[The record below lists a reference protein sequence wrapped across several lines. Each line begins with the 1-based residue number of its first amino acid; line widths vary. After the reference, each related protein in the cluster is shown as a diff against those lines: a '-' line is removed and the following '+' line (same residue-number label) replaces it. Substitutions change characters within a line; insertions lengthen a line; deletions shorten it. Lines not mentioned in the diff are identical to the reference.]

1 MVHLTVR
8 RGVFVVAGATLTSK
22 NDCISLLIRLPNQDD
37 SYILLG
43 VGSGN
48 NTTML
53 LRNIIELGISIK
65 AIKYVVIPYPSRC
78 LAGACREFKELFPEI
93 HIVSHPQYAQLLR
106 NGVGVEGDTYP
117 PCPVSY
123 ITDTMFIGGTRV
135 SLIPMKNCTGL
146 RVMLYRDDA
155 PYLSINIIS
164 IRKLEFCKDLE
175 EFRTNEVVCLA
186 ERSICIQG
194 Y

>member
-1 MVHLTVR
+1 MHLTIK
-8 RGVFVVAGATLTSK
+8 RGVFIVAGITLTSK
-22 NDCISLLIRLPNQDD
+22 NDCTSLLIRLPSQND

-43 VGSGN
+43 VGSGSG
-48 NTTML
+48 TAML
-53 LRNIIELGISIK
+53 LRNIIELGVSIK

-106 NGVGVEGDTYP
+106 NGIGIEGETYP

-123 ITDTMFIGGTRV
+123 VTDTISIDRAGI
-135 SLIPMKNCTGL
+135 SLIPIKNCTGL
-146 RVMLYRDDA
+146 RVILYRDGV
-155 PYLSINIIS
+155 PFLSINIIS
-164 IRKLEFCKDLE
+164 IRVLGRCKDTE
-175 EFRTNEVVCLA
+175 GFRTNEIVCLA
-186 ERSICIQG
+186 EKPMCIQG